1 MTENDILR
9 YFKNV
14 VVICNTE
21 KELREVTNTL
31 IDIGAEPV
39 SETTPWNVLHDITG
53 AWEGS
58 EYRNLY
64 VGSNGDLS
72 GYKTNFDMD
81 VLHRNNSQIM
91 QFSEAMSILHG
102 GIDKADK
109 EFVASLDELMK

>member
-1 MTENDILR
+1 MTENEILR

-21 KELREVTNTL
+21 KELREVTNAL

-39 SETTPWNVLHDITG
+39 SEMTPWNVLHDITG

-64 VGSNGDLS
+64 VGSNGNLS
-72 GYKTNFDMD
+72 GYKTDFDMD
-81 VLHRNNSQIM
+81 
-91 QFSEAMSILHG
+91 IL
-102 GIDKADK
+102 
-109 EFVASLDELMK
+109 LLW